1 MIIFMGVYYIPL
13 GHGNYHVG
21 TTGKIS
27 GVLFGDHLE
36 IIKRHSFRDIAM
48 SCAKEIS
55 KGDMKISSN
64 VWAKNC
70 MCVVNHIIQEALIC
84 AGTVQKMVKQVRRQ
98 PPQ

>member
-1 MIIFMGVYYIPL
+1 MCGLNRRGPLLGFRGLGVFRASKRGLGFRVQVIIIMGVYYIPL

-48 SCAKEIS
+48 SCAKEIR
-55 KGDMKISSN
+55 
-64 VWAKNC
+64 V
-70 MCVVNHIIQEALIC
+70 
-84 AGTVQKMVKQVRRQ
+84 T
-98 PPQ
+98 